1 MLTNTV
7 FSFINAVYIGGD
19 PLAQQE
25 NLNPSKVRTLG
36 AGSDN
41 TTVIEAAETKF
52 SSLTF
57 YSKMNFPKKRRK
69 QTNSNNNYTT
79 REQHNIK
86 QKHDS
91 VVTNLPGVARTTSL
105 ISPQLSSDKN
115 TIFKMISK
123 IVFTLFAIMT
133 STLQICKITPLNK
146 LKMMKP
152 TARFR
157 TS

>member
-1 MLTNTV
+1 M
-7 FSFINAVYIGGD
+7 
-19 PLAQQE
+19 AQQE
-25 NLNPSKVRTLG
+25 NLNPFKVWTLG

-41 TTVIEAAETKF
+41 TTVIEAPETEF
-52 SSLTF
+52 TSLTF
-57 YSKMNFPKKRRK
+57 YSKMNFPKKTRK

-79 REQHNIK
+79 REQHNTK

-91 VVTNLPGVARTTSL
+91 VVTNSPGVARTTSL
-105 ISPQLSSDKN
+105 ISPQLSNDKN

-123 IVFTLFAIMT
+123 YVFTLFAIMMI
-133 STLQICKITPLNK
+133 TLQICKITPLNK

>member
-1 MLTNTV
+1 MLTKTV
-7 FSFINAVYIGGD
+7 FSLINAVNIGGD

-25 NLNPSKVRTLG
+25 NLNPFKVWTLG

-41 TTVIEAAETKF
+41 TTVIEAPETEF
-52 SSLTF
+52 TSLTF
-57 YSKMNFPKKRRK
+57 YSKMNFPKKTRK

-79 REQHNIK
+79 REQHNTK

-91 VVTNLPGVARTTSL
+91 VVTNSPGVARTTSL
-105 ISPQLSSDKN
+105 ISPQLSNDKN

-123 IVFTLFAIMT
+123 YVFTLFAIMMI
-133 STLQICKITPLNK
+133 TLQICKITPLNK

>member
-7 FSFINAVYIGGD
+7 FSLINAVYIGGD

-57 YSKMNFPKKRRK
+57 YSKKKKRRK

-79 REQHNIK
+79 SEQHNTK

-91 VVTNLPGVARTTSL
+91 VVPNLPGVARTTSL

-123 IVFTLFAIMT
+123 FVFTLFAIMM
-133 STLQICKITPLNK
+133 STLQIYKITPLNK

>member
-7 FSFINAVYIGGD
+7 FSLINAVYIGGD

-25 NLNPSKVRTLG
+25 NLNPSKVRTSG

-79 REQHNIK
+79 REQHNTK
-86 QKHDS
+86 QNHDS

-115 TIFKMISK
+115 AIFKMISK
-123 IVFTLFAIMT
+123 FVFTLFAIMM
-133 STLQICKITPLNK
+133 STLQICKIAPLNK

>member
-1 MLTNTV
+1 
-7 FSFINAVYIGGD
+7 
-19 PLAQQE
+19 
-25 NLNPSKVRTLG
+25 
-36 AGSDN
+36 
-41 TTVIEAAETKF
+41 
-52 SSLTF
+52 
-57 YSKMNFPKKRRK
+57 MNFPKKRRK

-79 REQHNIK
+79 REQHNTK

-91 VVTNLPGVARTTSL
+91 VVTNLPGVARTSL

-152 TARFR
+152 AARFR

>member
-1 MLTNTV
+1 M

-25 NLNPSKVRTLG
+25 NLNPSKVLTLG

-79 REQHNIK
+79 REQHNTK

-123 IVFTLFAIMT
+123 IVFTLFANMT
-133 STLQICKITPLNK
+133 STLQICKITPLNE